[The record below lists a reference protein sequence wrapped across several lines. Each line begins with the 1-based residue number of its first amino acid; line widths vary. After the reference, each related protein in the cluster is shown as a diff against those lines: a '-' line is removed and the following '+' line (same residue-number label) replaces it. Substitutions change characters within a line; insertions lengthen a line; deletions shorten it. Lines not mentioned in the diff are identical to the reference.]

1 MTATAAEL
9 EQQLIDDIASF
20 THDPLGF
27 VLYAWD
33 WGVGELEEFADG
45 PDQWQREVLAEI
57 GEKLR
62 SGAIKG
68 VSEAI
73 QIATASGH
81 GIGKSALLAWIAE
94 WAMHTHED
102 TKGVVTANTENQL
115 RTKTWPELAKW
126 HRLVITG
133 DRWFK
138 ITATALFST
147 DPAHEKTWRLD
158 AIPWSE
164 NNTEAFAGLHNQGK
178 RILVIFD
185 EGSKI
190 ADKIWEVTEGAL
202 TDNNTEILWLVFGNP
217 TQNTG
222 RFRECFRKFRH
233 RWSTRQIDSR
243 TVAMTNKAQ
252 LNKWVEDFGEDSDF
266 VKVRVRGMFPSAS
279 MKQFISTDDV
289 DAATKRHLRP
299 DQYEFAPKVLTVDP
313 SWSGDDPFVIGL
325 RQGLMFKILR
335 TIPKND
341 NDIQM
346 ANLIANLEDEH
357 EADAVF
363 IDAGYGTGIKSAGDV
378 MGRAWQLVWFGEKP
392 IDAGCLNKRAEMWK
406 SARDWL
412 KQGGCIPDDPE
423 LYQDLIGPETVPRM
437 DGKIQLESKED
448 MKKRGL
454 PSPNKGDALAIS
466 FAYPVGKRFRGIV
479 PGGQPNRAVTEPD
492 RQVVNAGGDYDPYA

>member
-1 MTATAAEL
+1 MSAVPQPDI
-9 EQQLIDDIASF
+9 EQQLIDDIAGF

-27 VLYAWD
+27 VLYAFD
-33 WGVGELEEFADG
+33 WGVGELAEFPDG
-45 PDQWQREVLAEI
+45 PDQWQRDVLNDI
-57 GEKLR
+57 GEHLK
-62 SGAIKG
+62 SGAIAG
-68 VSEAI
+68 LSEAI

-81 GIGKSALLAWIAE
+81 GIGKSALVSWLIE
-94 WAMHTHED
+94 WAMHTFED
-102 TKGVVTANTENQL
+102 TKGVVTANTEGQL

-138 ITATALFST
+138 CTATALHST
-147 DPAHEKTWRLD
+147 DPAHEKTWRID

-164 NNTEAFAGLHNQGK
+164 HNTEAFAGLHNQGK
-178 RILVIFD
+178 RIIVVFD
-185 EGSKI
+185 EASKI
-190 ADKIWEVTEGAL
+190 ADKVWEVTEGAL
-202 TDNNTEILWLVFGNP
+202 TDDNTEIIWACFGNP

-233 RWSTRQIDSR
+233 RWIARQIDSR

-279 MKQFISTDDV
+279 AKQFIGTEDV
-289 DAATKRHLRP
+289 DNATKRHLRP
-299 DQYEFAPKVLTVDP
+299 DQYDFAPKILTVDP
-313 SWSGDDPFVIGL
+313 SWTGDDPFVIGL
-325 RQGLMFKILR
+325 RQGLTFKILR

-346 ANLIANLEDEH
+346 ANLIAQLEDTEL
-357 EADAVF
+357 ADAVF
-363 IDAGYGTGIKSAGDV
+363 IDAGYGTGIKSAGDT
-378 MGRAWQLVWFGEKP
+378 MGRAWQLVWFGEKA

-406 SARDWL
+406 LMRDWL
-412 KQGGCIPDDPE
+412 KAGGCIPDDPE
-423 LYQDLIGPETVPRM
+423 LYQDLIGPETVARM

-466 FAYPVGKRFRGIV
+466 FAYPAAKRLRY
-479 PGGQPNRAVTEPD
+479 PGSENHANKTAHE
-492 RQVVNAGGDYDPYA
+492 YDPFAADRA

>member
-1 MTATAAEL
+1 MTAQAARDL
-9 EQQLIDDIASF
+9 EQELIDDIASF
-20 THDPLGF
+20 THDPLGY

-33 WGVGELEEFADG
+33 WGNGELAKFPG
-45 PDQWQREVLAEI
+45 PDEWQVGLLNEI

-62 SGAIKG
+62 SGAING

-73 QIATASGH
+73 QMATASGH
-81 GIGKSALLAWIAE
+81 GIGKSALVSMLIL
-94 WAMHTHED
+94 WAMSTHED
-102 TKGVVTANTENQL
+102 TKGVVTANTDTQL
-115 RTKTWPELAKW
+115 RTKTWPEVTKW
-126 HRLVITG
+126 HRLSIN
-133 DRWFK
+133 RHWFNC
-138 ITATALFST
+138 TATAIHSV
-147 DPAHEKTWRLD
+147 DPAHEKNWRID
-158 AIPWSE
+158 AVPWSIA
-164 NNTEAFAGLHNQGK
+164 NTEAFAGLHNQGK
-178 RILVIFD
+178 RVLLVFD
-185 EGSKI
+185 EASAI
-190 ADKIWEVTEGAL
+190 HDKIWEVAEGAL
-202 TDNNTEILWLVFGNP
+202 TDDDTEILWFAFGNP

-243 TVAMTNKAQ
+243 TVKITNKAQ
-252 LNKWVEDFGEDSDF
+252 LQKWVDDYGEDSDF

-289 DAATKRHLRP
+289 DAAVKRHLRP
-299 DQYEFAPKVLTVDP
+299 EQYEFAPKVITVDP
-313 SWSGDDPFVIGL
+313 SWSGDDPFVIAI
-325 RQGLMFKILR
+325 RQGLMFKVLR

-346 ANLIANLEDEH
+346 ANLIAQLEDEH

-363 IDAGYGTGIKSAGDV
+363 IDAGYGTGIKSAGDT

-406 SARDWL
+406 AARDWL
-412 KQGGCIPDDPE
+412 KQGGCIQDDPD

-466 FAYPVGKRFRGIV
+466 FAYPVGKKYRGI
-479 PGGQPNRAVTEPD
+479 PGMNQSARAVTD
-492 RQVVNAGGDYDPYA
+492 DDGRSANAGAYDPFA